1 MMDNTKLNNYIQEN
15 DSLELIDDELLA
27 EIISE
32 NQEEFSKIQNLR
44 EDILL
49 DNYIEDDLDYFI
61 NIPSDTKDS

>member
-1 MMDNTKLNNYIQEN
+1 MDNTKLNNYIQEN